1 MTQNSRHGSYDAV
14 LCDLLTAVLDSWKV
28 WNAVAGD
35 EEAGMIW
42 RHEYLELTYGQGDYA
57 PYEEIVAQAAENV
70 GLSRDLAND
79 LAAHWTDLEP
89 WPEAPVV
96 LAKIARDRPVGAV
109 TNCSESL
116 GYTAAAQIHVNFS
129 TVVTAERAGAYKP
142 RAAAYQ
148 LALDELG
155 LPAHRVLF
163 VAGSR
168 FDLIGAGGVGMP
180 VWWHNRIGMSP
191 AANAPA
197 LVGEGN
203 SLTPLL
209 AVLGIEG
216 VSAPSGVNSLSAGS
230 APHDDHHATPER

>member
-1 MTQNSRHGSYDAV
+1 MTQSLRHGTYDAV
-14 LCDLLTAVLDSWKV
+14 LFDLLTAVLDSWRV

-35 EEAGMIW
+35 EEAGMSW

-57 PYEEIVAQAAENV
+57 PYEDIVAEAAENV
-70 GLSRDLAND
+70 GLSRDLAGD
-79 LAAHWTDLEP
+79 LVAHWTDLEP
-89 WPEAPVV
+89 WPEAPDV
-96 LAKIARDRPVGAV
+96 LDAIARDRPVGAV

-168 FDLIGAGGVGMP
+168 FDLLGAGGVGMP

-191 AANAPA
+191 PANAPA
-197 LVGEGN
+197 PVGEGN

-209 AVLGIEG
+209 AVLGIED
-216 VSAPSGVNSLSAGS
+216 VSPPNGVNC
-230 APHDDHHATPER
+230 

>member
-1 MTQNSRHGSYDAV
+1 MTQNVRHRLYDAV
-14 LCDLLTAVLDSWKV
+14 LFDLLTAVLDSWKV

-35 EEAGMIW
+35 EEAGMTW

-70 GLSRDLAND
+70 GLSRELAND
-79 LAAHWTDLEP
+79 LTAHWTDLEP

-96 LAKIARDRPVGAV
+96 LEAIARERPVGVV

-116 GYTAAAQIHVNFS
+116 GYTAAAQIQVNFS

-148 LALDELG
+148 LALDELS
-155 LPAHRVLF
+155 LPADRVLF

-168 FDLIGAGGVGMP
+168 FDLLGAGGVGMP
-180 VWWHNRIGMSP
+180 VWWHNRIGMSSP
-191 AANAPA
+191 ANAPTP
-197 LVGEGN
+197 VGEGN

-209 AVLGIEG
+209 AVLGNG
-216 VSAPSGVNSLSAGS
+216 DA
-230 APHDDHHATPER
+230 